1 MIRGLL
7 AAMAALFAL
16 APANASVTI
25 YTDQAA
31 FAAAAAN
38 LRLLELRFDTG
49 GEDSVP
55 LHSPYRVD
63 AFSFTGDTLTGYNDA
78 HIDYPGSDPSNFSY
92 LGFDNSR
99 ITGPR
104 AALGFYVGSYTIC
117 CNLTVGYTSRD
128 VSGTIPI
135 PDFNQA
141 AFFGIIDTSGSI
153 DLQLSGTN
161 FTVAIPAMYVPVGV
175 PEPAAWA
182 MMILGFGAIG
192 GTLRRRASPA
202 RFGLTSA

>member
-1 MIRGLL
+1 MTRGFL
-7 AAMAALFAL
+7 AALAALFAW
-16 APANASVTI
+16 APANAAVTV

-31 FAAAAAN
+31 FAAAAGN

-49 GEDSVP
+49 DTDAVP

-63 AFSFTGDTLTGYNDA
+63 AFTFTSDSLTGYNDA
-78 HIDYPGSDPSNFSY
+78 HIDYPGSDPNNISY
-92 LGFDNSR
+92 LGFDDAR

-104 AALGFYVGSYTIC
+104 AALGFYIASYTIC
-117 CNLTVGYTSRD
+117 CDLAVGYASRD
-128 VSGTIPI
+128 VSGTITL

-153 DLQLSGTN
+153 DLQLSGGN
-161 FTVAIPAMYVPVGV
+161 FTIAIPAMYVPVGV

-192 GTLRRRASPA
+192 GMVRRRASPA
-202 RFGLTSA
+202 RFALMRV